1 MLPGH
6 LSDSA
11 IISTIWAFFLRR
23 QASCLLPTSAK
34 RTKPSLEYLFFSFS
48 KEPFCKLPVSKLCEK
63 RYWRMRELVS
73 GRGSCRGSGLAL
85 KPQLRAV
92 PRYWNRKCMIDH
104 SHGRQDGFDQKLVSQ
119 EFQGTERINLLSLRS
134 LRSKLFETT
143 AGHCIVLFP
152 RRPSETVHRTTTCVS
167 ALRLLNPSRLL
178 LPSNSCRCN
187 KSFCETPVNGTFGLS
202 GRFFSCD
209 CEICETAALILGS
222 GFGLHEIVGRTG
234 RL

>member
-11 IISTIWAFFLRR
+11 IISTIWAFFLRG

-48 KEPFCKLPVSKLCEK
+48 KEPFCKLPVSNLCEK

-73 GRGSCRGSGLAL
+73 GRGSCRGSGIAL

-92 PRYWNRKCMIDH
+92 PRYWNRKCLIDH
-104 SHGRQDGFDQKLVSQ
+104 SLHGRQYGFDQKLVSQ
-119 EFQGTERINLLSLRS
+119 EFQGQTERIKLGALVCTLPIMCGSLLS
-134 LRSKLFETT
+134 LRSKLFETS

-178 LPSNSCRCN
+178 LPINSQIADVIN
-187 KSFCETPVNGTFGLS
+187 HS
-202 GRFFSCD
+202 
-209 CEICETAALILGS
+209 A
-222 GFGLHEIVGRTG
+222 
-234 RL
+234 RLQ